1 MVVGNMTQNAK
12 EDAEDKIERITKDK
26 PELSKELG
34 KADKN
39 HDGEDV
45 G

>member
-1 MVVGNMTQNAK
+1 MTQNAK
-12 EDAEDKIERITKDK
+12 EDAEDKIQRLTIDK

-34 KADKN
+34 KADRN

>member
-1 MVVGNMTQNAK
+1 MTQNAK
-12 EDAEDKIERITKDK
+12 EDAEDKIERLTKDK
-26 PELSKELG
+26 PELPKELG

-39 HDGEDV
+39 HDGEEV